1 MLGAVFSVSGTGSL
15 QSAEGVETLAW
26 EPGPGFLAPIVD
38 GRRREEGAGVEPLAC
53 EPAVELMASVRG
65 GGVAGLGEFSAP
77 VRGAGVAGPGEFSAP
92 VRGGG
97 VAGLGEFSM
106 PVRGGGVAA
115 LDPRRAARA
124 NAWRSSAASW
134 RSHAMV
140 ARASLPVSS
149 NASAQIVRIQGEL
162 FCGTG
167 TGTGTVARE
176 FFLL

>member
-26 EPGPGFLAPIVD
+26 EPGPGFLAPVVD
-38 GRRREEGAGVEPLAC
+38 GRRREKGAGVEPLAC
-53 EPAVELMASVRG
+53 EPAVELMAS
-65 GGVAGLGEFSAP
+65 
-77 VRGAGVAGPGEFSAP
+77 

-149 NASAQIVRIQGEL
+149 NASVQIVRIQGEL